1 MRTVLSLLLVLFL
14 STELVS
20 AQEIQ
25 LSAGKMAANAVSNKS
40 GSDVEWV
47 HITPQLIASETG
59 QAALKEY
66 HDLKNN
72 GLLPARKG
80 SSHTLGEKK
89 NFWVL
94 NIRTNNEESV
104 EFTLMAEETRF
115 NLWVETTELSSN
127 GGSIT
132 ASDISAMVN
141 AVGNQTPSGSVDP
154 TKGIVALDELI
165 FGPPSDVDG
174 NGKMEVLLHDIQD
187 FYDPSG
193 GNFSAVGGFFYP
205 RDLISPN
212 RKDIIHL
219 DTMPGMYSQNGTPK
233 AQTDVHQTLAH
244 EYEHLI
250 MQANK
255 GNETALISEGQAEWA
270 ELANGY
276 TPRTIN
282 YLSSAAERSRSLLSW
297 RDGPPY
303 GGPDSE
309 DYQRG
314 GLWTNYLAERLGWQL
329 VWKFSRTN
337 GTGATTYI
345 NGLNAEGL
353 PISLLEDYVQGFH
366 VANLINDGSKI
377 PNFGYSTPARQ
388 GIQAVGINEI
398 DGEAAVGT
406 NKSGSVNSGSV
417 VYQRWTN
424 VGAFTLNL
432 DTSNSSFR
440 SDLRPILIFDEP
452 NGTRSFEELSAGGE
466 GVFKPGNFESVYL
479 VVPHVDLANT
489 SAIAFNYSASWEA
502 YSGTSS
508 FLNVAYDNG
517 TVHHQVSGNSIVII
531 GSSVPSSNGSFGA
544 TDRFANR
551 FDVPLGAALVEA
563 SVSMMFISDLNPSA
577 TNSSV
582 KDFRLSIWNNNN
594 SKPGSVVASDVFTY
608 TGGNSAPELSFMTIS
623 LAPYQN
629 VLKTLTGPVYISIEN
644 AGTDNNYMYFIV
656 AYSSE
661 TTSPSYMFNRFGAS
675 TQQWANFDLLKT
687 NTGQPSFPSQVLPIR
702 GRIDLNAG
710 STSID
715 DQDTLPATV
724 ALDQNFPNP
733 FNPSTSIQFSV
744 PRASNVQLNVFD
756 MLGRQVAT
764 LQNGMMQAGTHSV
777 RFDASRFSSGLY
789 LYTLQVGETTLTRT
803 MTLIK

>member
-1 MRTVLSLLLVLFL
+1 M
-14 STELVS
+14 
-20 AQEIQ
+20 
-25 LSAGKMAANAVSNKS
+25 
-40 GSDVEWV
+40 
-47 HITPQLIASETG
+47 
-59 QAALKEY
+59 
-66 HDLKNN
+66 
-72 GLLPARKG
+72 
-80 SSHTLGEKK
+80 
-89 NFWVL
+89 
-94 NIRTNNEESV
+94 
-104 EFTLMAEETRF
+104 
-115 NLWVETTELSSN
+115 
-127 GGSIT
+127 
-132 ASDISAMVN
+132 
-141 AVGNQTPSGSVDP
+141 
-154 TKGIVALDELI
+154 
-165 FGPPSDVDG
+165 
-174 NGKMEVLLHDIQD
+174 
-187 FYDPSG
+187 
-193 GNFSAVGGFFYP
+193 
-205 RDLISPN
+205 
-212 RKDIIHL
+212 
-219 DTMPGMYSQNGTPK
+219 
-233 AQTDVHQTLAH
+233 
-244 EYEHLI
+244 
-250 MQANK
+250 
-255 GNETALISEGQAEWA
+255 
-270 ELANGY
+270 
-276 TPRTIN
+276 
-282 YLSSAAERSRSLLSW
+282 
-297 RDGPPY
+297 
-303 GGPDSE
+303 
-309 DYQRG
+309 
-314 GLWTNYLAERLGWQL
+314 AERLGWQL
-329 VWKFSRTN
+329 VGKFSRTN

-517 TVHHQVSGNSIVII
+517 TVHHKVSGNSIVII